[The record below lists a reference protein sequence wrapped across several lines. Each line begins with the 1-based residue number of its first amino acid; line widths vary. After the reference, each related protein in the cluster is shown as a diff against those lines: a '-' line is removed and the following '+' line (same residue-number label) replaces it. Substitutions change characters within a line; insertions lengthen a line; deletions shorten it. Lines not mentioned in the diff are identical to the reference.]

1 MPSEKPLAPRIAL
14 IDALRGYALAAMAVY
29 HFSWDLGLLGLADLG
44 VADNP
49 LWIAFARATAASFLF
64 LVGVSLVLA
73 HGAGIRPR
81 AFLRRLAMIVAA
93 AALIT
98 ATSWFADPDG
108 VIWFG
113 ILHCIALSS
122 VLGLAFLR
130 LPVIAV
136 VVAAALCL
144 AAPVFLTSPLFNSP
158 WLLWLGL
165 ATEAPPSN
173 DYNPMLPWFGMVLLG
188 IAAGHAA
195 LSRHPPPFWAQW
207 QPHNAIE
214 RGVAFIG
221 RHSLAF
227 YLLHQPVLI
236 GLLWLV
242 ARALG
247 VPSA

>member
-1 MPSEKPLAPRIAL
+1 MPGESAARPRIAL
-14 IDALRGYALAAMAVY
+14 VDALRGCALAAMAIY
-29 HFSWDLGLLGLADLG
+29 HFFWDLGLLGLADFG
-44 VADNP
+44 VAENP
-49 LWIAFARATAASFLF
+49 FWIAFARATAASFLF
-64 LVGVSLVLA
+64 LVGVSLVLG
-73 HGAGIRPR
+73 HGTGIRPR

-98 ATSWFADPDG
+98 VVSWYADPDG

-122 VLGLAFLR
+122 VLGLIFLR
-130 LPVIAV
+130 LPVMAV
-136 VVAAALCL
+136 VIAAAICL
-144 AAPVFLTSPLFNSP
+144 AAPVFLTSSLFNSP
-158 WLLWLGL
+158 FLLWLGL

-173 DYNPMLPWFGMVLLG
+173 DYNPMLPWFGLVLLG
-188 IAAGHAA
+188 IAAGRTA
-195 LSRHPPPFWAQW
+195 LARRPQSFWAQW
-207 QPHNAIE
+207 QPRNALE